1 MLDVRPTAYISPL
14 DEQVL
19 DDITPVILV
28 ESLGDEPARVTG
40 LVRIYRKTTGQKV
53 FESLLHPG
61 NITPYQSLQMPTESA
76 WSPASPAID
85 DYFVIAEIL
94 ATEPAEGHK
103 CRGYLPPFTF
113 EILPGPMGPA
123 PAAHAPTHELGG
135 MDPIPVETL
144 ATAARDTGLRLA
156 PDGAGGLT
164 FATGGGSA
172 GTPSDTVT
180 SETSPG
186 QTPNAGASS
195 DYSRG
200 DHTHGTP
207 PTADAEPGGKDTDV
221 QYNDSG
227 SLGGTDSLTFNKSA
241 TSPNLATHHAW
252 GYSAAIAMELYGY
265 YAGMQISKYR
275 QGLTFYCDYPAEMEW
290 VFGTTTHMK
299 LQPRGGMAN
308 NNPQLGVG
316 VSSPTA
322 VLHLLA
328 GSTVA
333 GTAPLKIDAGTP
345 LTTPEAGAIES
356 DGTHLYWTDSGG
368 SRHQLD

>member
-1 MLDVRPTAYISPL
+1 
-14 DEQVL
+14 
-19 DDITPVILV
+19 
-28 ESLGDEPARVTG
+28 
-40 LVRIYRKTTGQKV
+40 
-53 FESLLHPG
+53 
-61 NITPYQSLQMPTESA
+61 MPTESA

-195 DYSRG
+195 NYSRG

-207 PTADAEPGGKDTDV
+207 PTAGGEPGGNDTDI
-221 QYNDSG
+221 QYNSSGAFAGSDDLQYDHTNKQITMPTPGGATTEYAATHLKIGQDSGNGFAYIFSDG
-227 SLGGTDSLTFNKSA
+227 SLG
-241 TSPNLATHHAW
+241 
-252 GYSAAIAMELYGY
+252 
-265 YAGMQISKYR
+265 
-275 QGLTFYCDYPAEMEW
+275 
-290 VFGTTTHMK
+290 
-299 LQPRGGMAN
+299 LQ
-308 NNPQLGVG
+308 
-316 VSSPTA
+316 
-322 VLHLLA
+322 
-328 GSTVA
+328 
-333 GTAPLKIDAGTP
+333 
-345 LTTPEAGAIES
+345 
-356 DGTHLYWTDSGG
+356 LYWKYPTYCGVFFASVCFDQ
-368 SRHQLD
+368 R